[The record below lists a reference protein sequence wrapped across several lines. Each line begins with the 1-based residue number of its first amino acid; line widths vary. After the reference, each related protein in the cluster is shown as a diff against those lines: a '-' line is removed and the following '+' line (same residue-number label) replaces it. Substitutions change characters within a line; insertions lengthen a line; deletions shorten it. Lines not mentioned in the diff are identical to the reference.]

1 MCLLTLTTV
10 LNSGPT
16 FNEILLCFFSIG
28 FIVVQMESE
37 GDLSEKCKY
46 RYKDFSI
53 KNSLHHIDMK
63 NNLNFFLI
71 YISPIYD
78 FKGHL

>member
-1 MCLLTLTTV
+1 M
-10 LNSGPT
+10 
-16 FNEILLCFFSIG
+16 FFSIG

-46 RYKDFSI
+46 RYTDFSI
-53 KNSLHHIDMK
+53 KNILHHINMK
-63 NNLNFFLI
+63 NNSNFILF

-78 FKGHL
+78 FKGDLSNIISQRNI